1 MFGENAA
8 LAPPL
13 FPGVTLNSRFL
24 PLVDGGDVI
33 FTRSIL
39 GVPSS
44 PASST
49 SKSIFFTGSPLEPF
63 FLARSPSSA
72 AVAVSP
78 PASPSA
84 SPAVAFAPFIIFS
97 TSFSTIPLRIAVV
110 RPIVAATVSPPL
122 APALAV
128 PVVAVPAILSAR
140 SSASRPAV
148 DATGVVDPRRRFPG
162 VVAARGVSSSLKT
175 SSSSNA
181 RSASSSSRRAR
192 ARARSLNTVRATEP
206 SKPWIALCIAAA
218 DDAATRGRVTRDG
231 DRPRLSENLKF
242 RRRGETDAGAERGTT
257 TRSRRGDARDK

>member
-24 PLVDGGDVI
+24 PLVDGGDVL

-39 GVPSS
+39 GVPS
-44 PASST
+44 PAASST
-49 SKSIFFTGSPLEPF
+49 SKSIFFTGGPLEPF

-78 PASPSA
+78 PSSPSD
-84 SPAVAFAPFIIFS
+84 SPAAPFAPFIMFS
-97 TSFSTIPLRIAVV
+97 TSFSTIPRRFAVV

-122 APALAV
+122 ALALAV
-128 PVVAVPAILSAR
+128 PVVAVPPILSPR
-140 SSASRPAV
+140 SPASRPAA
-148 DATGVVDPRRRFPG
+148 DAAGVVDPRRRFPA
-162 VVAARGVSSSLKT
+162 VVAARGASSSFKT

-206 SKPWIALCIAAA
+206 NKPWIALCIAATEG
-218 DDAATRGRVTRDG
+218 AAARGRVTRDG

-242 RRRGETDAGAERGTT
+242 RRRGETDAGEARRTT